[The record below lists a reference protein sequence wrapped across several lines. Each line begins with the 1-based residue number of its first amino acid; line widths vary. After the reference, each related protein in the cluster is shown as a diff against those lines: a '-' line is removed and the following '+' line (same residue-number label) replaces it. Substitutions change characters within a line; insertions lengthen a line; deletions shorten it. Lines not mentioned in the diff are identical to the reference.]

1 MLRLEYDCS
10 LLLDALLLCRED
22 RQEECGVPKGTPQKR
37 LCFDKVNTRIYK
49 QQKHNIMNIKSVHET
64 IDALQMKS
72 VDSHLIVLASSK
84 TMAACV
90 EGEDDLNSAALAYSM
105 ENDDRIRDIVIKAY
119 QIYCYDMS
127 EQEEGGEE

>member
-1 MLRLEYDCS
+1 
-10 LLLDALLLCRED
+10 
-22 RQEECGVPKGTPQKR
+22 
-37 LCFDKVNTRIYK
+37 
-49 QQKHNIMNIKSVHET
+49 MNIKSIHET

-105 ENDDRIRDIVIKAY
+105 ENDDRIRDIVLKAY
-119 QIYCYDMS
+119 QIYSYDIS
-127 EQEEGGEE
+127 EQEEGGEK